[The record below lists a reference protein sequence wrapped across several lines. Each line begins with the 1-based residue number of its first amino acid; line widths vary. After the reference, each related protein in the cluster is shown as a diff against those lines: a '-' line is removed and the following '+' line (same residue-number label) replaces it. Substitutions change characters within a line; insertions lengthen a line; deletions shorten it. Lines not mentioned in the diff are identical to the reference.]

1 MRPASD
7 LWTERGAAGTGGSSW
22 ISFPGGNMSRSEL
35 VGALKFWLGVCNV
48 PGLLVFLAAD
58 LGLILFFIYLS
69 SR

>member
-1 MRPASD
+1 
-7 LWTERGAAGTGGSSW
+7 
-22 ISFPGGNMSRSEL
+22 MSRSEL

-58 LGLILFFIYLS
+58 LGLILLFISLS